1 MAAGVLELTE
11 ANFKEEV
18 LDSSVPVL
26 VDFWA
31 PWCGPCRMIAPTV
44 EALST
49 EMAGKA
55 KIAKI
60 NTDNNTNLAIQYDI
74 SSIPALLLFKG
85 GQIVEKFVGVT
96 PKERLSAAIDK
107 HM

>member
-11 ANFKEEV
+11 ANFKAEV

-96 PKERLSAAIDK
+96 PKERLAAAIDK

>member
-11 ANFKEEV
+11 SNFKQEV
-18 LDSSVPVL
+18 LDSAVPVL

-31 PWCGPCRMIAPTV
+31 PWCQPCRAIAPTV

-49 EMAGKA
+49 ELSGKA
-55 KIAKI
+55 KIAKV
-60 NTDNNTNLAIQYDI
+60 NTDSNQNLAIQYDI

-85 GQIVEKFVGVT
+85 GQIVEKFVGVQ
-96 PKERLSAAIDK
+96 PKDRLAQAITK
-107 HM
+107 HI